1 MGIDLNAQTDRLR
14 SPYRRVPVIVNPAS
28 GPDRPVLKILNRAF
42 QAAEIDWDIYLTKN
56 VGDAQ
61 RLAEDLMRAGAEVIA
76 VYGGDGTVK
85 EAARSLMGS
94 GIPLAIFP
102 GGTGNALA
110 TDLGL
115 PHDLAQAVALVCG
128 APTRL
133 RPVDMGQIGEHVFI
147 LRASMGLE
155 TELLRGTDRQLK
167 DQLGQLA
174 YPLAALRQLGNQP
187 MAHYHIT
194 IAGREFEAEG
204 VQCAIA
210 NSAQMGVAG
219 LALAQRVD
227 VSDGL
232 LDVIVLKAA
241 DLMALVEIAT
251 SNLVQDDLSLE
262 IQHWQ
267 GREIT
272 VAAEPP
278 QAVAIG
284 GDLVAQTPISARVI
298 PGALNVIVPA

>member
-1 MGIDLNAQTDRLR
+1 MTDRLR
-14 SPYRRVPVIVNPAS
+14 PPYRHVPVIVNPAS
-28 GPDRPVLKILNRAF
+28 GPDRPVLKILNHAF
-42 QAAEIDWDIYLTKN
+42 QAAGADWEVYLTKKA
-56 VGDAQ
+56 GDAQ
-61 RLAEDLMRAGAEVIA
+61 RLAGELRRAGAEVIA

-85 EAARSLMGS
+85 EAARSLRGS
-94 GIPLAIFP
+94 RVPLAIFP

-115 PHDLAQAVALVCG
+115 PRDLAQAVALVCG
-128 APTRL
+128 APTQL

-167 DQLGQLA
+167 DQVGKLA
-174 YPLAALRQLGNQP
+174 YPLTALQQLGNQP
-187 MAHYHIT
+187 MVRYHIT

-204 VQCAIA
+204 VLCAIA

-232 LDVIVLKAA
+232 LDVIVLKDA

-284 GDLVAQTPISARVI
+284 GDIIAQTPISARVI
-298 PGALNVIVPA
+298 PGALQVIVPA

>member
-1 MGIDLNAQTDRLR
+1 MGIDFNAPTDKFDP
-14 SPYRRVPVIVNPAS
+14 PYRRVPVIVNPAA

-42 QAAEIDWDIYLTKN
+42 QAAGADWDIYLTKKA
-56 VGDAQ
+56 GDAQ
-61 RLAEDLMRAGAEVIA
+61 RLAEELMRAGAEVIA

-85 EAARSLMGS
+85 EAARGLRGS

-110 TDLGL
+110 TDLSL

-147 LRASMGLE
+147 LRASMGME

-167 DQLGQLA
+167 DDLGQLA
-174 YPLAALRQLGNQP
+174 YPLTALQQLRNQP
-187 MAHYHIT
+187 AARYHIT

-232 LDVIVLKAA
+232 LDVIVMKSA
-241 DLMALVEIAT
+241 DLIALVEIAT
-251 SNLVQDDLSLE
+251 SNLVQDDLRLG

-284 GDLVAQTPISARVI
+284 GDIVAQTPISARVI
-298 PGALNVIVPA
+298 PGALQVIVPA

>member
-1 MGIDLNAQTDRLR
+1 MGVDLNAQT
-14 SPYRRVPVIVNPAS
+14 SKIGPPYRRVPVIVNPAS

-42 QAAEIDWDIYLTKN
+42 QAAGADWDIYLTKKA
-56 VGDAQ
+56 GDAQ
-61 RLAEDLMRAGAEVIA
+61 RLAEELMRTGAEVIA

-85 EAARSLMGS
+85 EAARGLRGS

-147 LRASMGLE
+147 LRASMGME
-155 TELLRGTDRQLK
+155 TELLRGTGRQSK
-167 DQLGQLA
+167 DELGQLA
-174 YPLAALRQLGNQP
+174 YPLTALQQLGNQP
-187 MAHYHIT
+187 AARYHIT

-232 LDVIVLKAA
+232 LDVIVVKSA
-241 DLMALVEIAT
+241 DLIALVEIAT
-251 SNLVQDDLSLE
+251 SNLVQDDMRLG

-284 GDLVAQTPISARVI
+284 GDIVAQTPISARVI
-298 PGALNVIVPA
+298 PGALQVIVPA

>member
-1 MGIDLNAQTDRLR
+1 
-14 SPYRRVPVIVNPAS
+14 VPVIVNPAS

-42 QAAEIDWDIYLTKN
+42 QAAGADWDIYLTKKA
-56 VGDAQ
+56 GDAQ
-61 RLAEDLMRAGAEVIA
+61 RLAEELMRAGAEVIA

-85 EAARSLMGS
+85 EIARGLRGS

-110 TDLGL
+110 TDLSL

-128 APTRL
+128 APTHL
-133 RPVDMGQIGEHVFI
+133 RPVDMGQIDEHVFI
-147 LRASMGLE
+147 LRASMGME

-167 DQLGQLA
+167 DDLGQLA
-174 YPLAALRQLGNQP
+174 YPLTALQQLRNQP
-187 MAHYHIT
+187 VARYHIT
-194 IAGREFEAEG
+194 VEGREFEAEG

-232 LDVIVLKAA
+232 LDVIVLKSA
-241 DLMALVEIAT
+241 DLIALVEIAT
-251 SNLVQDDLSLE
+251 SNLVQDDLRLG

-278 QAVAIG
+278 QTVAIG

-298 PGALNVIVPA
+298 PGALRVIVPA

>member
-1 MGIDLNAQTDRLR
+1 MTDRLR
-14 SPYRRVPVIVNPAS
+14 PPYRRVPVIVNPAS

-42 QAAEIDWDIYLTKN
+42 QAAGADWEVYLTKKA
-56 VGDAQ
+56 GDAQ
-61 RLAEDLMRAGAEVIA
+61 RLTGELRRAGAEVIA

-85 EAARSLMGS
+85 EAVCSLRGS
-94 GIPLAIFP
+94 RVPLAIFP

-128 APTRL
+128 APTQL

-167 DQLGQLA
+167 DQFGKLA
-174 YPLAALRQLGNQP
+174 YPLTALQQFGNQP
-187 MAHYHIT
+187 AARYHIT

-232 LDVIVLKAA
+232 LDVIILKDA

-267 GREIT
+267 GREII

-278 QAVAIG
+278 QTVAIG
-284 GDLVAQTPISARVI
+284 GDIIAQTPISARVI
-298 PGALNVIVPA
+298 PGALQVIVPA